1 MTFLL
6 LFLFGLFALGAVPV
20 QAEGDDERRCAIYLS
35 ADVPHWGTCLFAE
48 DCVASDLMY
57 SNDAQQCWGTGRTC
71 CMPKITCDHNNDGFA
86 VRRVRAL
93 AAARTPGRPHT
104 KSSLFHLLLIFVLA
118 FFCFTFVPT
127 ALSCNAISGLFDAT
141 MRHVLAAPPSAAGR
155 RHLPAHRSLP
165 RRLWKNAPK
174 SDQRAAVCALQ
185 VSGAVR
191 HCLLRAKVPGDGGRA
206 RRSVPHRLFLI
217 LTETHL
223 RAFSI
228 RSISDQM
235 D

>member
-1 MTFLL
+1 MKFNLQTITRKMTFLL

-141 MRHVLAAPPSAAGR
+141 
-155 RHLPAHRSLP
+155 
-165 RRLWKNAPK
+165 NAP
-174 SDQRAAVCALQ
+174 RARCAAVSRWATAFAGTSIAASPTMEKRSKVRPTSCRLCA
-185 VSGAVR
+185 SSVR
-191 HCLLRAKVPGDGGRA
+191 GRPTLSVASQSA
-206 RRSVPHRLFLI
+206 R
-217 LTETHL
+217 
-223 RAFSI
+223 
-228 RSISDQM
+228 
-235 D
+235 